1 MDDEHPA
8 APFKLP
14 ETYFTRYLGLQ
25 TESPEPGRTVVAV
38 ELQPHHLNIAGAVHG
53 GFFMTVLDTLMGHA
67 VFTYLGSPAAR
78 FATSSMTTHFLEAV
92 RGGTLTG
99 EGRVVKK
106 GELYVAAEAE
116 LRDGDGRLVATAEA
130 IFTFLR
136 TESQL
141 SHGR

>member
-1 MDDEHPA
+1 MAKNHPD

-14 ETYFTRYLGLQ
+14 ETYFTRYLGIQ
-25 TESPEPGRTVVAV
+25 TASPEPGRTTVTLEV
-38 ELQPHHLNIAGAVHG
+38 QPEHLNVAGAMHG
-53 GFFMTVLDTLMGHA
+53 GLFMTLLDTLMGHA
-67 VFTYLGSPAAR
+67 VFTYLGNPAAR

-116 LRDGDGRLVATAEA
+116 LRDGESRLAATAEA
-130 IFTFLR
+130 IFTILR
-136 TESQL
+136 PES
-141 SHGR
+141 

>member
-1 MDDEHPA
+1 MADNHPD

-14 ETYFTRYLGLQ
+14 ETYFTKYLGFQ
-25 TESPEPGRTVVAV
+25 TSSPEPGRTVV
-38 ELQPHHLNIAGAVHG
+38 EIKIQPQHLNIAGAAHG

-67 VFTYLGSPAAR
+67 VYTGLGDRAAR

-106 GELYVAAEAE
+106 GDLYVAAEAE
-116 LRDGDGRLVATAEA
+116 LRDGEGRLAATAEA
-130 IFTFLR
+130 IFTILR
-136 TESQL
+136 PE
-141 SHGR
+141 G